1 MTATVTKP
9 ARIKFVTFRT
19 DKNGRRFATE
29 YFRGRN
35 FRIGVEEAEGL
46 IALGLAVEEHAA

>member
-1 MTATVTKP
+1 MSATVTP
-9 ARIKFVTFRT
+9 RIKFVTFRT

-35 FRIGVEEAEGL
+35 FRIGVKEAEGL
-46 IALGLAVEEHAA
+46 IVLGLAVEEHAA

>member
-1 MTATVTKP
+1 MSATVTP
-9 ARIKFVTFRT
+9 RIKFVTFRT

-29 YFRGRN
+29 FFRGRN